1 MWHWQLTEVLYAV
14 AGLVKGSGVELE
26 ADDGKDENGEHDQ
39 QPDLHQRGQ
48 GLENGLEN
56 DLET

>member
-1 MWHWQLTEVLYAV
+1 M
-14 AGLVKGSGVELE
+14 KGSGVELK
-26 ADDGKDENGEHDQ
+26 ADDGKNEDGEHDK

-56 DLET
+56 DLKT